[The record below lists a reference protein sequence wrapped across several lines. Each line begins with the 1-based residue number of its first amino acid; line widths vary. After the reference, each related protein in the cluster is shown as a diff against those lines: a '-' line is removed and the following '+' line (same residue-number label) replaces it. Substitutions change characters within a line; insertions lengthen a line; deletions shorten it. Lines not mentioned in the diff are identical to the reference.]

1 MSAVISGIR
10 TRDTMSDSISLQFDA
25 GTLVLTGANA
35 DALPGVQLDPRTN
48 THRAEARHYRPIVE
62 ALRQAKCEFTDEAR
76 DYQPLECKL
85 LDPRTPFPH
94 QREAMTT
101 WWNAGGRGVVVL
113 PTGTGKTFV
122 ALLAIAHVG
131 RPTLVITPTIPLMN
145 QWYGELLR
153 AFADQ
158 SSTHTPRVVAEPFDG
173 TQSVPAAVG
182 LLGGGYYDLQ
192 PLTVTTYDSAYI
204 HLERWGNKFGLIVFD
219 ECHHL
224 PSASYQFAAV
234 GAIAPYRLGLT
245 ATPERA
251 DGRESLYPELVG
263 PIVYR
268 REIKQLAGDFLAEY
282 RVVRI
287 DVALTAEE
295 KDRYD
300 QARHV
305 YRQFVLDRGISIGSP
320 SGWQRFIQE
329 TCRHPDGRT
338 AFQAYREQKRISMA
352 APAKINLLGELLHQH
367 ALDRMIV
374 FTYDN
379 ASVYQIARRFLVPA
393 ITHQTKTRERQQV
406 LERFHSGEYNVVVTS
421 QVLNEGV
428 DVPAANV
435 GVILS
440 GTGSVREH
448 VQRLGRLLRKHGD
461 KQALLY
467 EVVTRDTA
475 EEYTSER
482 RRQHHAYR

>member
-1 MSAVISGIR
+1 MRMLNRKRQTIMQI
-10 TRDTMSDSISLQFDA
+10 QFDA
-25 GTLVLTGANA
+25 GTIVLTG
-35 DALPGVQLDPRTN
+35 DSTIIETLPGVQFDSRTN
-48 THRAEARHYRPIVE
+48 VHRAEARNYRVIVE
-62 ALRQAKCEFTDEAR
+62 SLREKEIDFTDEAR
-76 DYQPLECKL
+76 QYQPLACNL
-85 LDPRTPFPH
+85 RSTRTPFPH
-94 QREAMTT
+94 QKEALAT

-113 PTGTGKTFV
+113 PTGTGKTHV

-131 RPTLVITPTIPLMN
+131 RPTIVLTPTIPLMN

-153 AFADQ
+153 AFAE
-158 SSTHTPRVVAEPFDG
+158 SSRHIPSAVVEPLDG
-173 TQSVPAAVG
+173 TRSVPTTMAIG
-182 LLGGGYYDLQ
+182 LIGGGYYDLQ

-204 HLERWGNKFGLIVFD
+204 HLERWGNRYGLIIFD

-234 GAIAPYRLGLT
+234 GSIAPYRLGLT

-251 DGRESLYPELVG
+251 DGRDSLYPELIG
-263 PIVYR
+263 PVAYR

-287 DVALTAEE
+287 DVELTPAEKE
-295 KDRYD
+295 RYE
-300 QARHV
+300 QARAT
-305 YRQFVLDRGISIGSP
+305 YRQFVRDRGISMGSMK
-320 SGWQRFIQE
+320 GWQRFIQE
-329 TCRHPDGRT
+329 TCRHPDGRA
-338 AFQAYREQKRISMA
+338 AFQAYREQKRLSLA
-352 APAKINLLGELLHQH
+352 APAKINLLDDLLHQH
-367 ALDRMIV
+367 ALDRVII

-379 ASVYQIARRFLVPA
+379 ASVYEIARRFLVPP
-393 ITHQTKTRERQQV
+393 ITHQTKTKERQQI

-435 GVILS
+435 GIILS

-448 VQRLGRLLRKHGD
+448 VQRLGRLLRKLGD

-475 EEYTSER
+475 EEFTSER
-482 RRQHHAYR
+482 RRQHGAYQ

>member
-1 MSAVISGIR
+1 MPPPFTIH
-10 TRDTMSDSISLQFDA
+10 FDA
-25 GTLVLTGANA
+25 GTLLLAG
-35 DALPGVQLDPRTN
+35 DAALLQSLPGVQHDPRVNAYRT
-48 THRAEARHYRPIVE
+48 EARHYRAIVE
-62 ALRQAKCEFTDEAR
+62 ALRQAKIEFTDQAR
-76 DYQPLECKL
+76 DYQPLACTL
-85 LDPRTPFPH
+85 QSARQPFPH
-94 QREAMTT
+94 QKEALAS

-113 PTGTGKTFV
+113 PTGTGKTHV

-131 RPTLVITPTIPLMN
+131 RPTLVVTPTIPLMN

-153 AFADQ
+153 AFAACGLANPA
-158 SSTHTPRVVAEPFDG
+158 TP
-173 TQSVPAAVG
+173 QAAIG
-182 LLGGGYYDLQ
+182 LIGGGYYDIQ

-204 HLERWGNKFGLIVFD
+204 HLERWGNKFGLVVFD

-224 PSASYQFAAV
+224 PSPSYQFAAI

-251 DGRESLYPELVG
+251 DGRDALYPDLIG

-268 REIKQLAGDFLAEY
+268 REIKQLAGDFLAVY

-287 DVALTAEE
+287 DVELTAEE
-295 KDRYD
+295 KERYD
-300 QARHV
+300 KARQV
-305 YRQFVLDRGISIGSP
+305 YRQFLLDHRISIGSP

-329 TCRHPDGRT
+329 TCRQPEGRA
-338 AFQAYREQKRISMA
+338 AFQAYREQKRLALA
-352 APAKINLLGELLHQH
+352 APAKINLLDELLHRH
-367 ALDRMIV
+367 ALDRVLI

-379 ASVYQIARRFLVPA
+379 ASVYEIARRFLVPA
-393 ITHQTKTRERQQV
+393 ITHQTKTRERQTI
-406 LERFHSGEYNVVVTS
+406 LERFHKGEYNVVVTS

-428 DVPAANV
+428 DVPAASV
-435 GVILS
+435 GIILS

-467 EVVTRDTA
+467 EVVTRETA

-482 RRQHHAYR
+482 RRQHGAYQG

>member
-1 MSAVISGIR
+1 MRCGVVNNNNMSTLALR
-10 TRDTMSDSISLQFDA
+10 FDA
-25 GTLVLTGANA
+25 GTLVVECA
-35 DALPGVQLDPRTN
+35 DDTVLQSLPGIQYDSRIN
-48 THRAEARHYRPIVE
+48 AHRAEARHYRAIVE
-62 ALRQAKCEFTDEAR
+62 TLRNAKHPFTDEAR
-76 DYQPLECKL
+76 GYQPALDRKMR
-85 LDPRTPFPH
+85 DPRRPFPH
-94 QREAMTT
+94 QQEALQT
-101 WWNAGGRGVVVL
+101 WWSQGGRGVVVL

-122 ALLAIAHVG
+122 ALLAIAQVS

-145 QWYGELLR
+145 QWYDEMLKAFGE
-153 AFADQ
+153 
-158 SSTHTPRVVAEPFDG
+158 PI
-173 TQSVPAAVG
+173 G
-182 LLGGGYYDLQ
+182 LLGGGYHELH
-192 PLTVTTYDSAYI
+192 PLSVTTYDSAYI
-204 HLERWGNKFGLIVFD
+204 HLERWGNKYGLVVFD

-224 PSASYQFAAV
+224 PGASYQLAAI

-251 DGRESLYPELVG
+251 DGRDMIYPDLVG

-268 REIKQLAGDFLAEY
+268 REIRQLAGDFLAEY
-282 RVVRI
+282 RVVRL
-287 DVALTAEE
+287 DVELSREE
-295 KDRYD
+295 KERYD
-300 QARHV
+300 QARYV
-305 YRQFVLDRGISIGSP
+305 YRQFLFNHQIPIGTP
-320 SGWQRFIQE
+320 EGWQRFIRE
-329 TCRHPDGRT
+329 TSRAQDGRA
-338 AFQAYREQKRISMA
+338 AFQAYREQKRIALA
-352 APAKINLLGELLHQH
+352 APAKINLLGRLLERH
-367 ALDRMIV
+367 AHDRMII

-393 ITHQTKTRERQQV
+393 ITHQTKTRERQRI
-406 LERFHSGEYNVVVTS
+406 LERFHSGEYHVVVTS

-448 VQRLGRLLRKHGD
+448 VQRLGRLLRKHGT